1 MHFGA
6 IFLRLQKGGLTL
18 ESHPEGPHN
27 PKEKEMQGK
36 RSPRPKW
43 NEAQIAALKEFKE
56 RGMSAKEIAATG
68 LLPQSLNAI
77 QKKMGRM
84 HLVQHLKI
92 VKFNERQREEF
103 RRFLKGNWEGRTPQE
118 LADLW
123 NQTHPVPQTNKR
135 RVISYL
141 TALGLKIH
149 YGEVQSINKMRRREE
164 SIKASATSPFELA
177 ELLKASRAIVMRRRM
192 RLGRDIW
199 TGMPLSENELA
210 VGED

>member
-1 MHFGA
+1 
-6 IFLRLQKGGLTL
+6 
-18 ESHPEGPHN
+18 
-27 PKEKEMQGK
+27 MQGK
-36 RSPRPKW
+36 RAPRPKW

-103 RRFLKGNWEGRTPQE
+103 RRFLRGNWEGRTPQE

-164 SIKASATSPFELA
+164 SIKSSATSPFELA

-199 TGMPLSENELA
+199 TGMPLPENELA